1 MGPGNRVSPPS
12 QETGGVSIQVR
23 ALAAHTGT
31 TFSSRARGRGGT
43 MRLCTFLAA
52 ILFGLA
58 LSQPSP
64 TQAQTNSTIS
74 GTLTDP
80 SSSAISSAAIVAQII
95 GSAAKPIETHSD
107 QSGRFSLTL
116 APGRYRLTIE
126 HESFARV
133 EQEITLAPDEART
146 LDLRLELEP
155 LSSSVAVTALAE
167 PELLKNAVAPVDVI
181 TREDI
186 DDRQQILLTPI
197 LASVPGASFSQ
208 LGPMGG
214 ITTFFLDGGNSNYT
228 KVLIDGVPVNQPGGL
243 VDFSSFTLDSIDKI
257 EVVHGASSAL
267 YGSDAMD
274 GVIQIFTHR
283 GSTRIPE
290 LSLEGDGG
298 TFDTGHGAGQLSGLL
313 GAFDYSLGTGYFSSQ
328 GQGPGDFF
336 RDTTL
341 SGNFG
346 WKFSDTDD
354 LRLSLRNSSSDAGQ
368 PGQTLLPGEAVIG
381 QTTGLHDF
389 SSNLRWDFA
398 VGPHWQNQISGY
410 ESRFW
415 SLDYSP

>member
-1 MGPGNRVSPPS
+1 MKLYS
-12 QETGGVSIQVR
+12 
-23 ALAAHTGT
+23 
-31 TFSSRARGRGGT
+31 
-43 MRLCTFLAA
+43 FLAA

-58 LSQPSP
+58 LSP
-64 TQAQTNSTIS
+64 TQAQTNSTIR

-80 SSSAISSAAIVAQII
+80 MGEAISGATIAAQAIV
-95 GSAAKPIETHSD
+95 SLAKPVETLTHSGAD
-107 QSGRFSLTL
+107 GKFSLAL
-116 APGRYRLTIE
+116 APGRYRVSVK

-133 EQEITLAPDEART
+133 EQEITLAPGEART

-155 LSSSVAVTALAE
+155 LSSSVVVTALAE
-167 PELLKNAVAPVDVI
+167 PELLKDAVAPVDVI

-186 DDRQQILLTPI
+186 DDRQQVWLTPAF
-197 LASVPGASFSQ
+197 ASVPGASFSQ

-214 ITTFFLDGGNSNYT
+214 STTFFLDGGNSNYT
-228 KVLIDGVPVNQPGGL
+228 KVLVDGVPVNQPGGL
-243 VDFSSFTLDSIDKI
+243 VDFSNFTLDSIDKI
-257 EVVHGASSAL
+257 EIVHGASSAL

-274 GVIQIFTHR
+274 GVIQILTHR
-283 GSTRIPE
+283 GSTRTPE

-313 GAFDYSLGTGYFSSQ
+313 GAFDYSFGTGYSSSQ

-354 LRLSLRNSSSDAGQ
+354 LRLSLRNNSSDAGQ
-368 PGQTLLPGEAVIG
+368 PGQTLLPNEAVIG

-389 SSNLRWDFA
+389 SSDLRWDFA
-398 VGPHWQNQISGY
+398 AGPHWQNQISAY
-410 ESRFW
+410 ESRYW
-415 SLDYSP
+415 SLDYSPLYGSF